1 MMATALAA
9 ATLMA
14 CSDNST
20 PAPAGPSITL
30 EGLDITQVH
39 EITGDPMTVKV
50 NVAAEAGIKAFS
62 VKITSP
68 LLTDELLGAIGLAT
82 QMELTSPAD
91 DDMAAALKDLGFPV
105 GADVTGAAQL
115 SFDISAFIPLIKQ
128 LYNGHERDSN
138 HNFELTVTDAA
149 NQAAHETLKFH
160 ISGSEPAIAYND
172 DADAWLNTAT
182 LTAEVPDGGDVAIEY
197 RREGEETWHAAAV
210 TDAGNGFY
218 TGTIAPEWI
227 AGDTEG
233 LWQMDGATGVFA
245 GQRYE
250 CRVTAANI

>member
-1 MMATALAA
+1 MKHFFIMAASVLTA

-115 SFDISAFIPLIKQ
+115 SFDISAFIPLIK
-128 LYNGHERDSN
+128 
-138 HNFELTVTDAA
+138 
-149 NQAAHETLKFH
+149 
-160 ISGSEPAIAYND
+160 
-172 DADAWLNTAT
+172 
-182 LTAEVPDGGDVAIEY
+182 
-197 RREGEETWHAAAV
+197 
-210 TDAGNGFY
+210 
-218 TGTIAPEWI
+218 
-227 AGDTEG
+227 
-233 LWQMDGATGVFA
+233 
-245 GQRYE
+245 
-250 CRVTAANI
+250 